1 MASYGAC
8 RPTWGFHSRSMP
20 RHAGIA
26 PAFSF
31 GRLHMRSGLRNN
43 GLSTIL
49 QGKTPPE
56 TVVSSKVLFLLELL
70 CVPMPCRIF
79 RAQTI
84 AQWGGCRPP
93 HPPRDGVIKLMYCQ
107 GGGNACHGDSTVV
120 RAPLNGPRVPS
131 PSLTLY
137 RRPRTARLPTDPTP
151 ALSRTRPTLTWRP
164 MYRVPEL
171 SCRPCRPTTKTSL
184 CHV

>member
-1 MASYGAC
+1 MACYGAY

-20 RHAGIA
+20 CRARIA
-26 PAFSF
+26 PAFSV
-31 GRLHMRSGLRNN
+31 GRHCTCVRDTAQQWIIHYFTRFCLRCHSVAASVCTNA
-43 GLSTIL
+43 
-49 QGKTPPE
+49 
-56 TVVSSKVLFLLELL
+56 
-70 CVPMPCRIF
+70 CRIF

-107 GGGNACHGDSTVV
+107 GGGNACHDKALGGSTVV

-151 ALSRTRPTLTWRP
+151 ALSRTRPTLPWRP
-164 MYRVPEL
+164 MYRVPEI
-171 SCRPCRPTTKTSL
+171 SCRPCRPTKNFV
-184 CHV
+184 CHVLIT